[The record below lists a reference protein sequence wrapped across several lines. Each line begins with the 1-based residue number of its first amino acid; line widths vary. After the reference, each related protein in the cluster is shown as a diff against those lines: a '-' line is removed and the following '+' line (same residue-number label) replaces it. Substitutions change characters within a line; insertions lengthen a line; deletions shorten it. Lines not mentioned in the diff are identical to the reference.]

1 MLSTEIFVSDFAS
14 VWAPPHTPPLRR
26 WSQGP
31 GNMRTGWLRGL
42 VGRPPWGVFID
53 FLTRLGQIVPP
64 PSPPPA
70 GDGGGRD
77 RCQFCPP
84 GPGGSQ
90 EGLGALLGGSRGSW
104 GVPGGSW
111 EGLGRVLRGVPGGLG
126 ALLGR
131 IGRNP
136 AEYLK
141 VNKNLRQMNDLW
153 GPGGP
158 QMAPKRPHVGPKPP
172 PNRPRRPLRPPK
184 TAQEAPK
191 TAQEGVPGAFPTC
204 LHGFFSKKD

>member
-1 MLSTEIFVSDFAS
+1 MISSGCVLGD
-14 VWAPPHTPPLRR
+14 
-26 WSQGP
+26 P
-31 GNMRTGWLRGL
+31 G
-42 VGRPPWGVFID
+42 
-53 FLTRLGQIVPP
+53 
-64 PSPPPA
+64 
-70 GDGGGRD
+70 
-77 RCQFCPP
+77 
-84 GPGGSQ
+84 GPGGVP
-90 EGLGALLGGSRGSW
+90 EGFWGALGGVPGVLGVPG

-172 PNRPRRPLRPPK
+172 PNRPRWPLRPPK

-191 TAQEGVPGAFPTC
+191 TAQEGVPEASPTSTVAQGSLRDRSRKQIFPPRAPRWGIKGGITTPRGS
-204 LHGFFSKKD
+204 LKVAK